1 MRKILYS
8 IGIVTAILAVSC
20 NKDYTITDQGTTFS
34 DDKIAE
40 LSKYPEAALRFTE
53 SVEAGAYNNMMKLG
67 IGTGDGD
74 FHEDFGQ
81 KAIDIMMDAMG
92 TDLVFS
98 SGNWFMYHYNYQGR
112 TENTRADIN
121 FNYYAK
127 LAHNANLIIRYASA
141 SNPDF
146 RQSAVYGRA
155 LAIRAFANFCQIR
168 LLGFGNLGIPYETV
182 DLENDSELVRR
193 FERVPTNEV
202 YEFIE
207 RDLLLAYDILQGF
220 DRGANKGMINQN
232 VTAGILSRMYLELKN
247 WPKAQDYAL
256 KALGG
261 TIEAVPFDMLNNGF
275 NDVNNIEILWGAEVD
290 ASNYT
295 HYGSFFSHMD
305 SFNEGYGSYTMT
317 PKLIDERL
325 FAQIKENDVRRTW
338 FYNGLDTIVSPS
350 TGAIITGRNLRK
362 YANIKFVDPTFFTGD
377 NLYMRKSEMLL
388 NYAEAA
394 AENNQDGEAHKALNA
409 LMETRQP
416 GYSADALTGQALIAE
431 VRLQRRIE
439 LWGEGFGLLD
449 IKRWGIGVDRQTPVV
464 VNGET
469 IESSHRYIPNTN
481 FKIEPESE
489 KLRFQFPIGEINA
502 NPKLQP
508 QNP

>member
-8 IGIVTAILAVSC
+8 IGMVTVVLAMSC
-20 NKDYTITDQGTTFS
+20 SKDFTVTDQGTTFS
-34 DDKIAE
+34 DDKILE
-40 LSKYPEAALRFTE
+40 LVKYPEAAMAFTE
-53 SVEAGAYNNMMKLG
+53 SIEAGAYHNMMKLG
-67 IGTGDGD
+67 IGTGDAE

-81 KAIDIMMDAMG
+81 KAVDIMMDAMG
-92 TDLVFS
+92 TDLVFP
-98 SGNWFMYHYNYQGR
+98 SGAWFMYHYNYQGR
-112 TENTRADIN
+112 TENTRANIN
-121 FNYYAK
+121 YNYYAK
-127 LAHNANLIIRYASA
+127 LAHNANLMIRYASL

-146 RQSAVYGRA
+146 KQSSVYGRA
-155 LAIRAFANFCQIR
+155 LAIRAFANFYQIR
-168 LLGFGNLGIPYETV
+168 LLGFGDQGISYEYV
-182 DLENDSELVRR
+182 DLENESKMVIRY
-193 FERVPTNEV
+193 ERVPTQEV
-202 YEFIE
+202 YAFIE
-207 RDLLLAYDILQGF
+207 RDLLSAYDILQGF
-220 DRGANKGMINQN
+220 GRTNKGMIDQKI
-232 VTAGILSRMYLELKN
+232 VSGILSRMYLELKN

-261 TIEAVPFDMLNNGF
+261 TIEAVPFNTLNNGF
-275 NDVNNIEILWGAEVD
+275 NDVNNTEIMWGAEVD
-290 ASNYT
+290 GSNFT

-305 SFNEGYGSYTMT
+305 SFNLGYGSYSMT
-317 PKLIDERL
+317 PKLIDQRL

-350 TGAIITGRNLRK
+350 TGAVITGRNLIK
-362 YANIKFVDPTFFTGD
+362 LANIKFVDPTFFTGD
-377 NLYMRKSEMLL
+377 NLFMRKSEMLL

-449 IKRWGIGVDRQTPVV
+449 LKRWGIGVDRKTPVV
-464 VNGET
+464 VDGET
-469 IESSHRYIPNTN
+469 IESGHKYIPNTN
-481 FKIEPESE
+481 FKFEPESE
-489 KLRFQFPIGEINA
+489 KLRFQFPISEINA